1 MPAPM
6 ITGWGKCLPPA
17 VLSNADLETL
27 TDTSDEWIVTRTGIK
42 ERRISHADTSDLAA
56 VAGRRALAAAGLGPD
71 DVDLLIVATCTPDR
85 LVPSAAALV
94 QRRIGATR
102 AGAMDLNA
110 ACSGFLYGL
119 AVADQMVRAGSMRR
133 VLLIGAEK
141 LHFFVDFTDRATSV
155 LFGDGAGAVVVE
167 AAAEAGG
174 LLSFELGAD
183 GTAAE
188 ILCVSGSGTEGDPG
202 PERRARVQ
210 MEGPTVFRRAVE
222 AMGDA
227 SLRVLEKAGLTL
239 EEVDLLIP
247 HQANLRIIE
256 ATARRLGLDAA
267 KVMVN
272 IAGYGNTSAA
282 SIPIALAEAL
292 EQGRVRPGGLLVFA
306 AFGGGLTWAAAAY
319 RWGSR
324 VVPLGTSGAGLA
336 PDRRSG
342 RELMEPNVA
351 LYGKGV

>member
-42 ERRISHADTSDLAA
+42 ERRISHVETSDLAA
-56 VAGRRALAAAGLGPD
+56 VAGRRALAAAGLSPE

-94 QRRIGATR
+94 QRKIGATR
-102 AGAMDLNA
+102 AGALDLNA
-110 ACSGFLYGL
+110 ACSGFIYGL
-119 AVADQMVRAGSMRR
+119 AVADQMVRTGSMRR

-167 AAAEAGG
+167 AAAEEGG
-174 LLSFELGAD
+174 LLAFELGAD

-202 PERRARVQ
+202 
-210 MEGPTVFRRAVE
+210 
-222 AMGDA
+222 GDA
-227 SLRVLEKAGLTL
+227 GPGCRWRAPRCSAGLW
-239 EEVDLLIP
+239 
-247 HQANLRIIE
+247 RRW
-256 ATARRLGLDAA
+256 ATPRSGCWR
-267 KVMVN
+267 
-272 IAGYGNTSAA
+272 
-282 SIPIALAEAL
+282 
-292 EQGRVRPGGLLVFA
+292 RPGSPWRRWTCSSPTRPICASSRPPPA
-306 AFGGGLTWAAAAY
+306 A
-319 RWGSR
+319 WGSTPPR
-324 VVPLGTSGAGLA
+324 
-336 PDRRSG
+336 
-342 RELMEPNVA
+342 
-351 LYGKGV
+351 